1 MKKIEQGKKVK
12 ADSFL
17 TRCNYSSTIR
27 LMPQNYWI
35 ATIKD
40 GKLIFDSWDGMT
52 KELFETGT
60 ITEPEVI
67 EFYNKTKNHDIHNTR

>member
-1 MKKIEQGKKVK
+1 MKTDQQGKAAKI
-12 ADSFL
+12 DSFFII
-17 TRCNYSSTIR
+17 CNYSSTIR

-35 ATIKD
+35 ATIKEN
-40 GKLIFDSWDGMT
+40 GLQFDSWDGMT

-67 EFYNKTKNHDIHNTR
+67 EFYNKTIQP

>member
-1 MKKIEQGKKVK
+1 MNKEQQEKAANFKICIY
-12 ADSFL
+12 
-17 TRCNYSSTIR
+17 TSTIR

-60 ITEPEVI
+60 ITESEVI
-67 EFYNKTKNHDIHNTR
+67 KFYNKTIKP

>member
-17 TRCNYSSTIR
+17 TICNYSSTIR

-52 KELFETGT
+52 KQLFKEGA
-60 ITEPEVI
+60 ITKPEVI
-67 EFYNKTKNHDIHNTR
+67 KFYNNNQ